1 MADSEEDE
9 SPSMFQSLVG
19 RWITVE
25 PAPEPEPEPESE
37 PQPEPEED
45 TALRQQKAAD
55 DAAWVA
61 ATAARLA
68 EEAEER
74 AAEAEQVVVR
84 SEEEMARAHARA
96 SDAVDRSLSLDSAR
110 VAALEVLGRKSVEEL
125 VALGIDRESA
135 AQLRQSAGAE
145 AEPPSPAPAPA
156 GAVDAAAE
164 EAVPVV
170 VAVPLEEPLPFGL
183 RRPSMLELAGIGVL
197 LVAIPALWRHRNPSQ
212 EWREAQTAK
221 RDAHEA
227 WKDAQNARR
236 AAEKA
241 QRSANAAGLGAAIGA
256 TVGTAALGPVGTVL
270 GGAAG
275 ALLFGGKSYPSARND
290 VRT

>member
-1 MADSEEDE
+1 M
-9 SPSMFQSLVG
+9 
-19 RWITVE
+19 
-25 PAPEPEPEPESE
+25 
-37 PQPEPEED
+37 
-45 TALRQQKAAD
+45 
-55 DAAWVA
+55 
-61 ATAARLA
+61 
-68 EEAEER
+68 
-74 AAEAEQVVVR
+74 
-84 SEEEMARAHARA
+84 
-96 SDAVDRSLSLDSAR
+96 LSLDSAR

-125 VALGIDRESA
+125 VALGLDRESA

-156 GAVDAAAE
+156 EAE

-241 QRSANAAGLGAAIGA
+241 QRSANAAGVGAAIGA

-275 ALLFGGKSYPSARND
+275 ALLFGGKNYPSARND
-290 VRT
+290 VR

>member
-1 MADSEEDE
+1 MPAD
-9 SPSMFQSLVG
+9 
-19 RWITVE
+19 
-25 PAPEPEPEPESE
+25 A
-37 PQPEPEED
+37 
-45 TALRQQKAAD
+45 K
-55 DAAWVA
+55 
-61 ATAARLA
+61 
-68 EEAEER
+68 
-74 AAEAEQVVVR
+74 
-84 SEEEMARAHARA
+84 
-96 SDAVDRSLSLDSAR
+96 LSLDSAR

-135 AQLRQSAGAE
+135 AQLAALRSTGAE
-145 AEPPSPAPAPA
+145 AEPPSPAPAP
-156 GAVDAAAE
+156 VEAE

-183 RRPSMLELAGIGVL
+183 RRPSMLELAGVGVL

-241 QRSANAAGLGAAIGA
+241 QRSANAAGVGAAIGA

-275 ALLFGGKSYPSARND
+275 ALLFGGNKSYPTARND
-290 VRT
+290 VR